1 MAVPVSQR
9 AKRAVE
15 RITSLSWQVRRITR
29 RNARTVPLEVV
40 VEEPLAVEVNG
51 RLVATMMYTPGAEEE
66 LAVGFCITE
75 RIISDFSA
83 IRLVELCS
91 DHDPEMPGP
100 RNLVTIWADSAAL
113 SERGGNSAARLIRSG
128 CGVVDA
134 QEELNLDLPRAE
146 AAWTIAAGSLFKLA
160 EALQAGQDTYRRTQG
175 VHGASLFN
183 REGEEIV
190 TREDIGRHNAV
201 DKVIGHC
208 LLRNICP
215 DDKLLIVTG
224 RASHEMVGKALWAG
238 IPILASFSS
247 PTSLA
252 VRLAEQFNL
261 TLVGY
266 LRGGAMNVYTHPWRL
281 EISC

>member
-1 MAVPVSQR
+1 MAVPVSPR

-15 RITSLSWQVRRITR
+15 PVNHLPRQVQRITGRD
-29 RNARTVPLEVV
+29 ARTVSLEVI
-40 VEEPLAVEVNG
+40 VEEALAVEVND

-75 RIISDFSA
+75 RIISDFAA
-83 IRLVELCS
+83 IQLVELCS
-91 DHDPEMPGP
+91 AHDSETPYPY
-100 RNLVTIWADSAAL
+100 NLVTIWADSAAV
-113 SERGGNSAARLIRSG
+113 SERAGSSAARLIRSG
-128 CGVVDA
+128 CGAVDA

-146 AAWTIAAGSLFKLA
+146 AEWTIAARSLFKLA
-160 EALQAGQDTYRRTQG
+160 EALRQGQGTYRRTQG
-175 VHGASLFN
+175 VHGASLFSQ
-183 REGEEIV
+183 EGSEII
-190 TREDIGRHNAV
+190 TLEDIGRHNAV
-201 DKVIGHC
+201 DKVVGHC
-208 LLRNICP
+208 LLHGICP
-215 DDKLLIVTG
+215 DDKLLVVTG

-252 VRLAEQFNL
+252 VQLAEQFNL

-281 EISC
+281 EV